1 MWARVKSAKRKI
13 KNLGEHPILVDPDQG
28 QDLVV
33 ADADGL
39 FMDLILLGIETV
51 EPRVGAHA
59 CTRGIKLQAEISTDQ
74 SCLIRGI

>member
-39 FMDLILLGIETV
+39 FMDLILLGIERSNHASAPMRV
-51 EPRVGAHA
+51 LAAPNCKRKFPRINLA
-59 CTRGIKLQAEISTDQ
+59 
-74 SCLIRGI
+74 